1 MPFLSLL
8 GLSLIWFCFDLVW
21 NFCLISD
28 PFLTSIVFLYCFRD
42 IRVGLALWSV
52 VDVDGGIVGG
62 NLRLVHI
69 LVRVRITCP
78 ANHNTNNSS
87 NLFNKGFWQKTN
99 NKWLFCQVIVLF
111 ILLFWQKEQTDSLNL
126 VLIVLIV
133 LIVLNVLIVLIV
145 LIVLELAHRTPRKI
159 WRRQN
164 HQKLRKS
171 YAKIWKMFRPRV
183 S

>member
-8 GLSLIWFCFDLVW
+8 GLSLICFCFDLVW
-21 NFCLISD
+21 NFCLICD
-28 PFLTSIVFLYCFRD
+28 PFLTSIVFLYCFRN

-87 NLFNKGFWQKTN
+87 NLFNKGFWQKNN
-99 NKWLFCQVIVLF
+99 NKWLFCQVIVLV
-111 ILLFWQKEQTDSLNL
+111 NGHPP
-126 VLIVLIV
+126 VLTKRTNGLIKFGFDCF
-133 LIVLNVLIVLIV
+133 NCFNCFNCFGTRSSD
-145 LIVLELAHRTPRKI
+145 AKKNMKTTKPPKAT
-159 WRRQN
+159 
-164 HQKLRKS
+164 QKLSKNTKNVKAS
-171 YAKIWKMFRPRV
+171 GV
-183 S
+183 